1 MCVLPVAGLQ
11 RSPLCAFYGM
21 CSVQTLWHSSAHVLG
36 QALEQLYGVD
46 LTVGPVIEE
55 GFYYDCYMGEGRGT
69 LSNDEWQTI
78 CSKMESIAKEGQQ
91 FQRVE
96 VTREEAKDMFKENR
110 FKVRVL
116 ALRSARVISIHGT
129 VLLGIAFLCFP
140 SPVGLNTPMQ
150 HVASEGTSPF

>member
-110 FKVRVL
+110 FKVRS
-116 ALRSARVISIHGT
+116 R
-129 VLLGIAFLCFP
+129 F
-140 SPVGLNTPMQ
+140 
-150 HVASEGTSPF
+150 